1 MKSLAVIKNII
12 PLLSSIQAG
21 GAFSNPLV
29 AIAGNWTT
37 ALGQA
42 AIEDRI
48 DLSEVL
54 THFDAMATAT
64 DFETQQDEMATTLAL
79 LEALLEDIP
88 AGRVPEYVAPP
99 EGFET
104 VRLRLSASIAGAVD
118 AYRIEPAKLEAMRR
132 DAAALA
138 ALSMG
143 EEDLN
148 EDARLAADRIH
159 DLVDRSVDAD
169 YLGRRAYLTRARAD
183 MERIAA

>member
-1 MKSLAVIKNII
+1 M
-12 PLLSSIQAG
+12 PLLRVHDPDCLTPQREG
-21 GAFSNPLV
+21 GHHEEKRLREAEPYGGWPLPEV
-29 AIAGNWTT
+29 AILLAGICA
-37 ALGQA
+37 AL
-42 AIEDRI
+42 
-48 DLSEVL
+48 V
-54 THFDAMATAT
+54 
-64 DFETQQDEMATTLAL
+64 
-79 LEALLEDIP
+79 
-88 AGRVPEYVAPP
+88 VA
-99 EGFET
+99 F
-104 VRLRLSASIAGAVD
+104 LSASQDIVID

-159 DLVDRSVDAD
+159 DLVDRSIDAD